1 MSTFK
6 DYLNENDG
14 AVQLATSLTR
24 TLGRKLTQKGWS
36 SGPRNSGIVA
46 MGDYDS
52 ASVEVGVECVE
63 AFLKNIDADE
73 VKMKPGK
80 LAGGMVVKYR
90 GFLISVID
98 TGIGIKV
105 TVS

>member
-1 MSTFK
+1 MNFK
-6 DYLNENDG
+6 EYLKENDG
-14 AVQLATSLTR
+14 ATALATSLTR

-52 ASVEVGVECVE
+52 ASVKVGVECVE
-63 AFLKNIDADE
+63 TFLKNVDADE
-73 VKMKPGK
+73 VKMKAGK
-80 LAGGMVVKYR
+80 FAGGMVVKYR
-90 GFLISVID
+90 DFLISVVD
-98 TGIGIKV
+98 TGVGIKV